1 MVPADGTSAP
11 TRVAPGRGCC
21 DQQIRGATAATGLR
35 ARTKEYEMQ
44 EKIIVG
50 VTDAAVSRRAVDW
63 ATERATIR
71 GDRLELVSIVGGAA
85 GVIGEGNIIDHA
97 LELTQNML
105 DEEAERVRVRGVP
118 ARTRVARGKPVEQ
131 LIEASKDAALLVIG
145 SDYRGPL
152 SGPARGPHGIRITA
166 AAQCPVVVV
175 PDLDLTG
182 RSGVIVGVDG
192 SDVSELAIA
201 FAAVEAD
208 RSGEPL
214 TAVSSWSPVALPLYV
229 RSYPDDYLQI
239 MQKLTEEAL
248 AISIA
253 GIPQL
258 YPDLDVRRVVERSD
272 SPDTLIN
279 RLASQ
284 ARLTVIG
291 SHGYGRVA
299 RFLLGSTSQQVL
311 ARLATVTVVVR

>member
-1 MVPADGTSAP
+1 
-11 TRVAPGRGCC
+11 
-21 DQQIRGATAATGLR
+21 
-35 ARTKEYEMQ
+35 MQ

-105 DEEAERVRVRGVP
+105 DEEAERVRARGVP

-182 RSGVIVGVDG
+182 RSGVIVGGDG

>member
-1 MVPADGTSAP
+1 MSWGVSHVGQRDV
-11 TRVAPGRGCC
+11 TRASR
-21 DQQIRGATAATGLR
+21 TAATLP
-35 ARTKEYEMQ
+35 
-44 EKIIVG
+44 
-50 VTDAAVSRRAVDW
+50 
-63 ATERATIR
+63 
-71 GDRLELVSIVGGAA
+71 
-85 GVIGEGNIIDHA
+85 
-97 LELTQNML
+97 
-105 DEEAERVRVRGVP
+105 RVP
-118 ARTRVARGKPVEQ
+118 P
-131 LIEASKDAALLVIG
+131 SSLL
-145 SDYRGPL
+145 
-152 SGPARGPHGIRITA
+152 
-166 AAQCPVVVV
+166 
-175 PDLDLTG
+175 
-182 RSGVIVGVDG
+182 
-192 SDVSELAIA
+192 A

-311 ARLATVTVVVR
+311 ARLATVQSCPELPGPPRTRPHSPLAKAASARQTPQGRLRETATQKAASPRQPFEEPSPVRLLKAAIPRPPPHSR

>member
-1 MVPADGTSAP
+1 
-11 TRVAPGRGCC
+11 
-21 DQQIRGATAATGLR
+21 
-35 ARTKEYEMQ
+35 MQ

-105 DEEAERVRVRGVP
+105 DEEAERVRARGVP

-229 RSYPDDYLQI
+229 RSYPDDQ
-239 MQKLTEEAL
+239 TDRSL
-248 AISIA
+248 A
-253 GIPQL
+253 P
-258 YPDLDVRRVVERSD
+258 RVS
-272 SPDTLIN
+272 SNLC
-279 RLASQ
+279 
-284 ARLTVIG
+284 
-291 SHGYGRVA
+291 
-299 RFLLGSTSQQVL
+299 
-311 ARLATVTVVVR
+311 

>member
-1 MVPADGTSAP
+1 
-11 TRVAPGRGCC
+11 
-21 DQQIRGATAATGLR
+21 
-35 ARTKEYEMQ
+35 
-44 EKIIVG
+44 
-50 VTDAAVSRRAVDW
+50 
-63 ATERATIR
+63 

-105 DEEAERVRVRGVP
+105 DEEAERVRARGVP